1 MSNPAIINLP
11 ERVRDRDIF
20 RDVDGRMFV
29 ALGYIQP
36 SDRVLSFL
44 KYVPDK
50 KGQWQAGDTRYRRM
64 FWGSVDSTVEGMN
77 VLPQNYTIFDSH
89 FQTDLVEPSRSM
101 IKDYF
106 SPEERLSEIL
116 AEPKDI
122 LEERV
127 QKAAEILH
135 DELNLPLSTI
145 GISGSILWKGH
156 NPRYSD
162 INMNVYGFKES
173 WTLHDNYANLEN
185 KEAQTRIRNLPE
197 WNRGIERVKKRIPSL
212 DKTDLQALF
221 SRRKAIYVEDQ
232 CIGITTILKPEEAPI
247 THGSESYTTIT
258 QNPVKLS
265 MVVENADYG
274 FFHPALYTTSPIMID
289 GFSVTRIMI
298 YDGAFG
304 GLFKNGDW
312 LEVSGTLQSVNQYN
326 TGDITHQLLVG
337 TKSGSGREYVR
348 LLPKSPSQLS

>member
-1 MSNPAIINLP
+1 MSNPAIIDLP

-29 ALGYIQP
+29 TLGYIQP

-44 KYVPDK
+44 KYVPNK
-50 KGQWQAGDTRYRRM
+50 EGRWQAGDTRYQRM
-64 FWGSVDSTVEGMN
+64 FWGSVDSTVEGMA

-89 FQTDLVEPSRSM
+89 FQTDLVEPPRSM

-106 SPEERLSEIL
+106 SPEQRLSEIL
-116 AEPKDI
+116 VGPKDV

-127 QKAAEILH
+127 QKAAETLH
-135 DELNLPLSTI
+135 DELSLPFGNI

-156 NPRYSD
+156 NPKYSD

-173 WTLHDNYANLEN
+173 WNLYDNYANLEN
-185 KEAQTRIRNLPE
+185 KETQTRIRNLPE

-212 DKTDLQALF
+212 DMADLRTLF

-232 CIGITTILKPEEAPI
+232 CIGITPILNPDEAPI
-247 THGSESYTTIT
+247 AHGSESYTTIT

-274 FFHPALYTTSPIMID
+274 IFHPAIYTIEPTMVD
-289 GFSVTRIMI
+289 GNEVTRIMI

-304 GLFKNGDW
+304 GLFKNGDRI
-312 LEVSGTLQSVNQYN
+312 EVSGTIQRISQSETDNES
-326 TGDITHQLLVG
+326 HQIMIG
-337 TKSGSGREYVR
+337 TKSGSGKEYVR
-348 LLPKSPSQLS
+348 MQR

>member
-1 MSNPAIINLP
+1 MSNPAIIDLP

-29 ALGYIQP
+29 TLGYIQP
-36 SDRVLSFL
+36 TDRVLSFL

-50 KGQWQAGDTRYRRM
+50 EGQWQAGGTRYKRM
-64 FWGSVDSTVEGMN
+64 FWGSVDSTIEGMT
-77 VLPQNYTIFDSH
+77 VLPQNYTIFDPH
-89 FQTDLVEPSRSM
+89 FQTDLVEPPRST

-116 AEPKDI
+116 AEPKDV
-122 LEERV
+122 LEARV
-127 QKAAEILH
+127 QKAAETLH
-135 DELNLPLSTI
+135 DELNLPLNNI

-173 WTLHDNYANLEN
+173 WTLHDNYENLEN

-197 WNRGIERVKKRIPSL
+197 WDRGIERVKQRIPSL
-212 DKTDLQALF
+212 DMTDLRALF

-232 CIGITTILKPEEAPI
+232 CIGITPILKPEEAPI
-247 THGSESYTTIT
+247 AHDSESYTTLT

-265 MVVENADYG
+265 MVVENTDYG
-274 FFHPALYTTSPIMID
+274 IFHPAIYTTEPAMID
-289 GFSVTRIMI
+289 GHSVTRIMI

-304 GLFKNGDW
+304 GLFKDGDR
-312 LEVSGTLQSVNQYN
+312 LEVSGTLQGVIHHK
-326 TGDITHQLLVG
+326 TGDISHQLMVG
-337 TKSGSGREYVR
+337 TKSGSGKEYVR
-348 LLPKSPSQLS
+348 LLS